1 MKFRKAAKNG
11 LGTGSTLDL
20 TPVVDVVF
28 NLLIFFAL
36 SLNFAA
42 TSGGINVKLPS
53 ASSAEPVKI
62 EQLTINLTKDGSIV
76 YNDDTIDEA
85 ELKKKLNEVEDKE
98 SLVII
103 RADNDVPHGKV
114 VEVMDIAKSE
124 GLSKLAFAV
133 QASPSLPQEEQEE
146 NDEE

>member
-11 LGTGSTLDL
+11 VGTGSTLDL

-53 ASSAEPVKI
+53 ATSAEPVKI
-62 EQLTINLTKDGSIV
+62 EQLTINLTKDGGIV
-76 YNDDTIDEA
+76 YNDDTIDEN
-85 ELKKKLNEVEDKE
+85 ELKEKLKEVEDKD

-114 VEVMDIAKSE
+114 VQIMDIAKSE

-133 QASPSLPQEEQEE
+133 QAAPTLPQEENEGE
-146 NDEE
+146 

>member
-1 MKFRKAAKNG
+1 MKFRRQRKNRT
-11 LGTGSTLDL
+11 GTGATLDI

-36 SLNFAA
+36 SFNFAA

-53 ASSAEPVKI
+53 ATSVEPIKT
-62 EQLTINLTKDGSIV
+62 EQLTISLTKDGKV
-76 YNDDTIDEA
+76 FYNDKTVDLK
-85 ELKKKLNEVEDKE
+85 ELNKKLKAVKNKD

-114 VEVMDIAKSE
+114 VQIMDIAKSG

-133 QASPSLPQEEQEE
+133 QPASTLGEEEE
-146 NDEE
+146 E